1 MFERRLVGKLLGS
14 NGVSSNLLF
23 PLPRLIQMRI
33 GKCAASRLHERSE
46 LPQIGWPTCT
56 LVNGLRVSH
65 NGTVI
70 DANHLDILVASEK
83 ARIF

>member
-1 MFERRLVGKLLGS
+1 MFERHLGSQLLGS
-14 NGVSSNLLF
+14 DGISSNLLLS
-23 PLPRLIQMRI
+23 PLNLVQMRI
-33 GKCAASRLHERSE
+33 GKCVTGRLHERSKPLE
-46 LPQIGWPTCT
+46 VGWPTCT

-70 DANHLDILVASEK
+70 DANHLDILVANEE